1 MKNIICCLCFVL
13 SGFSSMAQK
22 NNSEK
27 EIEIV
32 RLLNK
37 YFYTAS
43 PNSNEFRTFFIF
55 HDTLIIF
62 HSSPKE
68 KSQIQDTILID
79 LKKLGKV
86 SLLRGKGI
94 NGIYGMGIQ
103 FTPLKNVVI
112 AKGVSNSNNSKINN
126 KQLSNT
132 VGTVNQKI
140 GGQAAGVIV
149 GNDKSPGGNPGVR
162 IRGVTS
168 IFSNNN
174 PLYIVDDIPISNI
187 NIINPD
193 DIASVEVLKD
203 PSATAMYGIR
213 GSNGVILI
221 KTKRGDNQD
230 EIIAD
235 DFKKQ
240 KELPYLLWVFGEKAI
255 ELKKS
260 NDANRLI
267 ELLKTKKN

>member
-1 MKNIICCLCFVL
+1 MKKIITCLCFVL
-13 SGFSSMAQK
+13 LALSSSGQK
-22 NNSEK
+22 HNSEK

-37 YFYTAS
+37 YFFGPS
-43 PNSNEFRTFFIF
+43 SNSNEFRTFFIF

-62 HSSPKE
+62 HSITKE
-68 KSQIQDTILID
+68 KSQIQDTTLID

-94 NGIYGMGIQ
+94 NGMYGMGIQ
-103 FTPLKNVVI
+103 FTPLKNLVI
-112 AKGVSNSNNSKINN
+112 TKAESNSNNSKINN
-126 KQLSNT
+126 KQLSST
-132 VGTVNQKI
+132 VGTINQKI

-168 IFSNNN
+168 VLSNNN
-174 PLYIVDDIPISNI
+174 PLYIVDDVPITNI
-187 NIINPD
+187 NLINPD
-193 DIASVEVLKD
+193 DIASIEVLKD
-203 PSATAMYGIR
+203 PSATAMYGMR

-230 EIIAD
+230 EIISD
-235 DFKKQ
+235 DLKKQ
-240 KELPYLLWVFGEKAI
+240 KELPYALWVFGEKAI

-260 NDANRLI
+260 NDGKRLI
-267 ELLKTKKN
+267 KLLKTKKK